1 MWGQTDPPEHLINV
15 LKYIRFWFQILRDIQ
30 LFVHST
36 YSQYTYSFNS
46 HILSIRTNSFRVL
59 ADMYSYILLE
69 DIPHSAYSPYTYR
82 FILLILSIQTD
93 SFCIFSAYVQISSSY
108 LANLPNTN
116 IRKGIIFL
124 TAFKGT
130 LLQNSINVCNR
141 TQDIQRIIN
150 YFARVWKKNSAYSDN
165 T

>member
-1 MWGQTDPPEHLINV
+1 
-15 LKYIRFWFQILRDIQ
+15 
-30 LFVHST
+30 
-36 YSQYTYSFNS
+36 
-46 HILSIRTNSFRVL
+46 
-59 ADMYSYILLE
+59 MYSYTLLE

-108 LANLPNTN
+108 LANLPNTK

-130 LLQNSINVCNR
+130 LLQNSIYVCNW
-141 TQDIQRIIN
+141 TQDLQRIIK
-150 YFARVWKKNSAYSDN
+150 YFALGLKKNSAFYDN
-165 T
+165 TQMTFKFENLGDFEFVFKNIFRYESGDQEGAFDERKQKLKVIANVPLSRSKDLQ